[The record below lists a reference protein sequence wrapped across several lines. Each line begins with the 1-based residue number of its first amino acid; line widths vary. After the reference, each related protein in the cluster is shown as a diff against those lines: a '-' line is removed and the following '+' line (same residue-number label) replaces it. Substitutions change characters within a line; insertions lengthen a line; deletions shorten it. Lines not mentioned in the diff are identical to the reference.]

1 MQYFPENVQT
11 PAGHHVWYCLQGYA
25 DSLHEA
31 VYVPVVSDS
40 LFPLSPESPQWWA
53 AADHSCQPEKSSA
66 TNTRSS
72 QASSSRGTL
81 TSRLKS
87 EKGSQ
92 GSKNK
97 IGRIKAAA
105 VKGTV
110 TPGQICEY
118 RKSKDAFG
126 TLVEVIRERWE
137 AAGREYWIQ
146 TNRGCY
152 LTSSMQKKRLKE

>member
-1 MQYFPENVQT
+1 MSSSR
-11 PAGHHVWYCLQGYA
+11 
-25 DSLHEA
+25 SL
-31 VYVPVVSDS
+31 
-40 LFPLSPESPQWWA
+40 LRTGKKLSNK
-53 AADHSCQPEKSSA
+53 H
-66 TNTRSS
+66 TRSS

-81 TSRLKS
+81 ASGLKS

-97 IGRIKAAA
+97 IGRIKAAPA

-126 TLVEVIRERWE
+126 NT
-137 AAGREYWIQ
+137 GGG
-146 TNRGCY
+146 N
-152 LTSSMQKKRLKE
+152 